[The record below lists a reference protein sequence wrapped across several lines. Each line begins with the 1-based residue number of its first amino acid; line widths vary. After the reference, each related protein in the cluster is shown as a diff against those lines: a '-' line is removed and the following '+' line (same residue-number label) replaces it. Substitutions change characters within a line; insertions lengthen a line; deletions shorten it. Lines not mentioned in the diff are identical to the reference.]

1 MKKILLGLMLVLLM
15 GCSEDPATQGDEQAE
30 TAVPATLAV
39 TGDEDYALVFFLDP
53 NGGPCRMQDDIL
65 RRMSDELEGK
75 VHLRYVSTREPQD
88 INFFYAH
95 GVRGLPQ
102 LMLADAEGREIKRL
116 TPGVKTAEDIRR
128 LLSSAGA
135 I

>member
-1 MKKILLGLMLVLLM
+1 MKKVLLGLIVLLLM
-15 GCSEDPATQGDEQAE
+15 GCSEDSATQGDEQA
-30 TAVPATLAV
+30 TTGPPATLAV
-39 TGDEDYALVFFLDP
+39 PGDEDYALVFFLDP
-53 NGGPCRMQDDIL
+53 KGGPCRMQDDIL
-65 RRMSDELEGK
+65 QRMSDELAGK
-75 VHLRYVSTREPQD
+75 VHLRYVSTQEPQD

-102 LMLADAEGREIKRL
+102 LMLADAQGREIKRL

-128 LLSSAGA
+128 LLANAGA

>member
-1 MKKILLGLMLVLLM
+1 MRKVLLGLNVLLLM
-15 GCSEDPATQGDEQAE
+15 GCSEDSATQEGEQ
-30 TAVPATLAV
+30 TATAAPATLAV
-39 TGDEDYALVFFLDP
+39 PGDEDYALVFFLDP

-65 RRMSDELEGK
+65 QRMSDELEGK

-116 TPGVKTAEDIRR
+116 PPGVKTAEDIRR
-128 LLSSAGA
+128 LLTNAGA